1 MQQLKNIQ
9 EIETAVNEYGEIVIS
24 RNSKNNII
32 VMSME
37 EYRKKLLQYE
47 IEQKLLQSEEDYRNG
62 NIKDAEEVFKE
73 WEEKYE
79 I

>member
-32 VMSME
+32 VISME
-37 EYRKKLLQYE
+37 E
-47 IEQKLLQSEEDYRNG
+47 
-62 NIKDAEEVFKE
+62 
-73 WEEKYE
+73 
-79 I
+79 